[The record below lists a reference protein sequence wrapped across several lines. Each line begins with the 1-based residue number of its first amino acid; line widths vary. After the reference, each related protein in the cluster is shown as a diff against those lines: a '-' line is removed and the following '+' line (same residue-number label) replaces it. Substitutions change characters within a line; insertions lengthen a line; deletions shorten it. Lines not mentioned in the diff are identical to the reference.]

1 MVPEVSEVVLISFN
15 SFLFFPLCFI
25 YFHHSAFHLIYPIF
39 CLSYSEVILL
49 VPSRVLLVSVVAL
62 FIIDWLFFISSRSLL
77 NISCIFSILS
87 PDYLSVTP
95 FCFQDFGSFLL
106 SFFWILFQVDSLS
119 PLLWFG
125 LVGIYHVPLL
135 AEYFSAFSLF
145 RLLCLGW
152 PFCMLE
158 VWGSS
163 LLWRFLPVGGITWVT
178 CQGFLVRETCIGVL
192 VGGAGSLLSGVQWS
206 VQ

>member
-95 FCFQDFGSFLL
+95 FCFQDFGSFLPSL
-106 SFFWILFQVDSLS
+106 FWILFQVDSLS
-119 PLLWFG
+119 SPLLFG
-125 LVGIYHVPLL
+125 LVGLYLMNI
-135 AEYFSAFSLF
+135 
-145 RLLCLGW
+145 
-152 PFCMLE
+152 
-158 VWGSS
+158 S
-163 LLWRFLPVGGITWVT
+163 LLFHLVYIFVFRVAFLYS
-178 CQGFLVRETCIGVL
+178 
-192 VGGAGSLLSGVQWS
+192 GSLWFLFIVEVPPCVLSWTSGLS
-206 VQ
+206 RFPG